1 MCSRISV
8 RGGSGAA
15 LAMTA
20 RPARPQRGLLNATL
34 REPSCAKHAPGE
46 AWRTRR
52 APRAATHRWLTEG
65 CRMTRVMRGRFG
77 VSTGGS
83 ALCEKASCPTLDNL
97 VPGRSLLSVAETI
110 QQNQA
115 AKQKCMGGGAGSK
128 RDAERMP
135 SLATK
140 GSACG
145 LVLLLVLSLAT
156 AATTAIQPS
165 WYTPPK
171 DWEPDATFSSTLPL
185 RESDD
190 PEHGEVRKPALRS
203 HCAWSRA
210 RRDFLIYPEICT
222 YLRRTTTSQ
231 CSRLTGRTTPGSSAA
246 PSA

>member
-97 VPGRSLLSVAETI
+97 VGKVSSSLLQYLSPKRYNRTKR
-110 QQNQA
+110 QNKSAWVEVQA
-115 AKQKCMGGGAGSK
+115 ANGTPNGCHRWQRKDRPAALCCCWCSRWPRRRRRQSSLHGTRRLKTGSLTQ
-128 RDAERMP
+128 RFRPHYRCAR
-135 SLATK
+135 
-140 GSACG
+140 
-145 LVLLLVLSLAT
+145 
-156 AATTAIQPS
+156 ATTLN
-165 WYTPPK
+165 T
-171 DWEPDATFSSTLPL
+171 
-185 RESDD
+185 
-190 PEHGEVRKPALRS
+190 
-203 HCAWSRA
+203 A
-210 RRDFLIYPEICT
+210 R
-222 YLRRTTTSQ
+222 
-231 CSRLTGRTTPGSSAA
+231 
-246 PSA
+246 